1 MQLLDLTPEE
11 DAFLAAPPA
20 ACLRDRLGR
29 RLAAVLSAR
38 LRMPVTL
45 HALFTPSPAAR
56 PGVPLWQ
63 PDAALA
69 SLWLT
74 RRLGGQRPAGVAPF
88 VAPSLIRTLDGVL
101 AECWLDAPAS
111 LPAALAWRV
120 ASGLGGVAL
129 SLQLPA
135 STNDMTRWARGV
147 IRHA

>member
-1 MQLLDLTPEE
+1 
-11 DAFLAAPPA
+11 
-20 ACLRDRLGR
+20 
-29 RLAAVLSAR
+29 
-38 LRMPVTL
+38 MPVTL
-45 HALFTPSPAAR
+45 QALFTPSPAAR

-63 PDAALA
+63 PDAAPA

-129 SLQLPA
+129 SLQLPV